1 MGTGEYMTYR
11 RGKKEINFEFQK
23 LKGEKLLVKFEIRWK
38 KNNIKMSLRKVVCGL
53 GQAGSG
59 DGPVA
64 GCLITRVT
72 YRVL

>member
-1 MGTGEYMTYR
+1 MGKSEYITYK

-23 LKGEKLLVKFEIRWK
+23 LKGKKLLVKFEIRWK
-38 KNNIKMSLRKVVCGL
+38 DNIKMSLRKVVCRL

-72 YRVL
+72 FRFL